1 MSSSRFT
8 KIEDPPRSIRKVRE
22 FAPKVDSLDS
32 GPPSVPCPAKQ
43 RASRLVVVVVVVV
56 DIIVVVLLLAVVVVV
71 SEFPAE
77 AGTQPG
83 KGLTR
88 GSTNLATRHIG

>member
-43 RASRLVVVVVVVV
+43 RASRLVVVVVV